1 MRLNYLLTTYI
12 SVQDMAGDMEVQ
24 SISQRSEGS
33 LAHSH
38 FGNSEREGDYCGS
51 EQDGRAEETNDQL
64 SPLPSFYNGSPL
76 RTPLRMQ
83 QQQSQSQQLHRHGED
98 Y

>member
-1 MRLNYLLTTYI
+1 
-12 SVQDMAGDMEVQ
+12 MEVL
-24 SISQRSEGS
+24 SISQRSEAS
-33 LAHSH
+33 LARSH
-38 FGNSEREGDYCGS
+38 VGNSGPEEDCYSS
-51 EQDGRAEETNDQL
+51 EEDGRAEDQL

-83 QQQSQSQQLHRHGED
+83 QQLQQQQLHRHGED

>member
-1 MRLNYLLTTYI
+1 
-12 SVQDMAGDMEVQ
+12 MAGDMEVQ

-83 QQQSQSQQLHRHGED
+83 QQSQSQQPHRHGED